1 MTIITQIIIIKK
13 FILMSKESL
22 IIFLISFIIGN
33 IYSQYITLKFRTNID
48 LNSINE
54 ENYMKSAVE
63 QQIYVDFKVGES
75 NQVIPMTLK
84 TMKYPTFIVS
94 SRSLEE
100 DILIKYNETK
110 SPNSFKY
117 LNNEEIKNLFI
128 YDFTQG
134 YYASDSL
141 TFNSSSKYNNFS
153 YILATKMNGVVKNI
167 SGEIG
172 FSKKIENKNNYIYP
186 QNTNFL
192 QQLLDNKLIR
202 RKNFGIKYDSQYEG
216 RLIIGTTLNEIDS
229 SYKNENPIKIE
240 IDNNVPNNN
249 KENWLLKFTIQ
260 FKKSESE
267 EYTETSYGF
276 LQYELGLIFGS
287 NSYRNN
293 FINNYFQTKG
303 CSENKIESSPYS
315 FYQYTCTEENQFSDF
330 PELKL
335 SYNENYT
342 FTFNKN
348 DLFKKVG
355 NKYFFLIVFQATQM
369 DVNYWRLGQLFFRKY
384 PMFLFED
391 EEGKPGQI
399 LYYTTNKE
407 KKDDDDGKKTDDD
420 GGDPSNTDNEGDEG
434 SNVGLVV
441 SLSILIPLIVI
452 AAVVLGILYY
462 RRRNKRAE
470 VLLKDYPE
478 EGNPILN
485 N

>member
-1 MTIITQIIIIKK
+1 
-13 FILMSKESL
+13 L
-22 IIFLISFIIGN
+22 
-33 IYSQYITLKFRTNID
+33 
-48 LNSINE
+48 
-54 ENYMKSAVE
+54 
-63 QQIYVDFKVGES
+63 
-75 NQVIPMTLK
+75 
-84 TMKYPTFIVS
+84 
-94 SRSLEE
+94 
-100 DILIKYNETK
+100 
-110 SPNSFKY
+110 KY
-117 LNNEEIKNLFI
+117 LNNEKIKNLFV

-134 YYASDSL
+134 YYVSDTL
-141 TFNSSSKYNNFS
+141 TIDSSSKYNNFS

-172 FSKKIENKNNYIYP
+172 FSKKIESKNNYIYP

-192 QQLLDNKLIR
+192 QQLLENKLIG
-202 RKNFGIKYDSQYEG
+202 RKNFGIKYDSEYEG

-229 SYKNENPIKIE
+229 SYKDENPIKIE
-240 IDNNVPNNN
+240 IDNDIPNNN
-249 KENWLLKFTIQ
+249 KDNWHIKFNIQ

-267 EYTETSYGF
+267 DYTESSYGF

-293 FINNYFQTKG
+293 FIANYFQSKG
-303 CSENKIESSPYS
+303 CTENKINSSPYS

-399 LYYTTNKE
+399 LYYSTNK
-407 KKDDDDGKKTDDD
+407 GKKDDD
-420 GGDPSNTDNEGDEG
+420 GGDPSNTDNKDDEG

-441 SLSILIPLIVI
+441 SLSIIIPLIVI
-452 AAVVLGILYY
+452 AVILFGIYYY
-462 RRRNKRAE
+462 RRRNKRTE
-470 VLLKDYPE
+470 VLLQDVPE

>member
-1 MTIITQIIIIKK
+1 
-13 FILMSKESL
+13 
-22 IIFLISFIIGN
+22 
-33 IYSQYITLKFRTNID
+33 
-48 LNSINE
+48 
-54 ENYMKSAVE
+54 MKSTAE
-63 QQIYVDFKVGES
+63 QQIYVDFKVGEA

-94 SRSLEE
+94 SKSSEE
-100 DILIKYNETK
+100 DIQIKYDETK
-110 SPNSFKY
+110 SQNSLKY
-117 LNNEEIKNLFI
+117 LNNEEIKNLFV

-134 YYASDSL
+134 YYVSDTL
-141 TFNSSSKYNNFS
+141 TIDSSSKYNNFS

-172 FSKKIENKNNYIYP
+172 FSKKIESKNNYIYP

-192 QQLLDNKLIR
+192 QQLLENKLIG
-202 RKNFGIKYDSQYEG
+202 RKNFGIKYDSEYEG

-229 SYKNENPIKIE
+229 SYKDENPIKID
-240 IDNNVPNNN
+240 IDNDIPNNN
-249 KENWLLKFTIQ
+249 KDNWHIKFNIQ

-267 EYTETSYGF
+267 DYTESSYGF

-293 FINNYFQTKG
+293 FIANYFQSKG
-303 CSENKIESSPYS
+303 CTENKINSSPYS

-369 DVNYWRLGQLFFRKY
+369 DVNYWRFGQLFFRKY
-384 PMFLFED
+384 PMFLFEN

-399 LYYTTNKE
+399 LYYSTNK
-407 KKDDDDGKKTDDD
+407 GKKDD
-420 GGDPSNTDNEGDEG
+420 GGDPSNTDNKDDEG

-441 SLSILIPLIVI
+441 SLSIFIPLIVI
-452 AAVVLGILYY
+452 AVILFGIYYY
-462 RRRNKRAE
+462 RRRNKRTE
-470 VLLKDYPE
+470 VLLQDVTK

>member
-94 SRSLEE
+94 SRSSEE

-117 LNNEEIKNLFI
+117 LNNDEIKNLFI

-153 YILATKMNGVVKNI
+153 YILATKMNGIVKNI

-172 FSKKIENKNNYIYP
+172 FSKKVENKNNYIYP

-192 QQLLDNKLIR
+192 QQLLDNKLIG

-399 LYYTTNKE
+399 LYYSTNK
-407 KKDDDDGKKTDDD
+407 GKKDD
-420 GGDPSNTDNEGDEG
+420 GGDPSNTDNKDDEG

-441 SLSILIPLIVI
+441 SLSIIIPLIVI
-452 AAVVLGILYY
+452 AVILFGIYYY
-462 RRRNKRAE
+462 RRRNKRTE
-470 VLLKDYPE
+470 VLLQDVPE

>member
-1 MTIITQIIIIKK
+1 M
-13 FILMSKESL
+13 
-22 IIFLISFIIGN
+22 
-33 IYSQYITLKFRTNID
+33 
-48 LNSINE
+48 
-54 ENYMKSAVE
+54 
-63 QQIYVDFKVGES
+63 
-75 NQVIPMTLK
+75 
-84 TMKYPTFIVS
+84 
-94 SRSLEE
+94 
-100 DILIKYNETK
+100 
-110 SPNSFKY
+110 
-117 LNNEEIKNLFI
+117 
-128 YDFTQG
+128 
-134 YYASDSL
+134 
-141 TFNSSSKYNNFS
+141 
-153 YILATKMNGVVKNI
+153 
-167 SGEIG
+167 
-172 FSKKIENKNNYIYP
+172 
-186 QNTNFL
+186 
-192 QQLLDNKLIR
+192 
-202 RKNFGIKYDSQYEG
+202 
-216 RLIIGTTLNEIDS
+216 
-229 SYKNENPIKIE
+229 
-240 IDNNVPNNN
+240 
-249 KENWLLKFTIQ
+249 
-260 FKKSESE
+260 
-267 EYTETSYGF
+267 
-276 LQYELGLIFGS
+276 
-287 NSYRNN
+287 
-293 FINNYFQTKG
+293 
-303 CSENKIESSPYS
+303 
-315 FYQYTCTEENQFSDF
+315 
-330 PELKL
+330 KL

-452 AAVVLGILYY
+452 ALVVLGILYY